1 MRQLVKVIVDGVVSL
16 LIAAALTVFVAFL
29 IYSFL
34 PDILLTLL
42 FAIPPF
48 LWSLR
53 DLWWTVSLVLAALG
67 IWAYL
72 DEITGMDAYSGGV
85 LRGRD
90 TQRSGL
96 WSRWTSPPRKA
107 QRTGGSAGL
116 TSKPSGAVPVSATP
130 PYRNGASNTPASGVK
145 PSSGLVGPR
154 VSKVRHRRHP

>member
-53 DLWWTVSLVLAALG
+53 DLWWTVSLVLA
-67 IWAYL
+67 
-72 DEITGMDAYSGGV
+72 
-85 LRGRD
+85 
-90 TQRSGL
+90 
-96 WSRWTSPPRKA
+96 
-107 QRTGGSAGL
+107 
-116 TSKPSGAVPVSATP
+116 
-130 PYRNGASNTPASGVK
+130 
-145 PSSGLVGPR
+145 
-154 VSKVRHRRHP
+154 